1 MNSKSKFMFKW
12 RGAIMAIAAVLVIC
26 AARPSLNSFIFGLSL
41 TLSGELMRLW
51 ALGCTGEH
59 TRSQELKAPELITEG
74 PYAVVRNPLYLG
86 NILNALGLCAAACG
100 NMNIVSA
107 ACLIAGSGIC
117 LYLVYASCI
126 SAEENFLAERFG
138 EEYYAFR
145 GSVPALIPQ
154 PLKLIKAIFSSK
166 KTGFAFA
173 NLRFEIS
180 TLIWLALIW
189 SYLAVKLVF

>member
-12 RGAIMAIAAVLVIC
+12 RGAIMAIAAVSVIW

-59 TRSQELKAPELITEG
+59 TRSQELKAPELVTEG

-86 NILNALGLCAAACG
+86 NILNALGLAAAACG
-100 NMNIVSA
+100 NMNAVPA
-107 ACLIAGSGIC
+107 ACLIAGSGLC

-154 PLKLIKAIFSSK
+154 PLNLIKVIFSAK

-189 SYLAVKLVF
+189 SYLAMKLVF

>member
-12 RGAIMAIAAVLVIC
+12 RGAIMAVAAVLAVW
-26 AARPSLNSFIFGLSL
+26 AAKPSLNSFIFGLSL

-59 TRSQELKAPELITEG
+59 TRSQELKAPSLITEG

-86 NILNALGLCAAACG
+86 NILNALGLVAAACG
-100 NMNIVSA
+100 NMGVVSA
-107 ACLIAGSGIC
+107 VCLIAGSCLC

-145 GSVPALIPQ
+145 GRVPALIPQ
-154 PLKLIKAIFSSK
+154 PLALVKAIFSRKRTKFS
-166 KTGFAFA
+166 FA

-189 SYLAVKLVF
+189 SYLALKLVF